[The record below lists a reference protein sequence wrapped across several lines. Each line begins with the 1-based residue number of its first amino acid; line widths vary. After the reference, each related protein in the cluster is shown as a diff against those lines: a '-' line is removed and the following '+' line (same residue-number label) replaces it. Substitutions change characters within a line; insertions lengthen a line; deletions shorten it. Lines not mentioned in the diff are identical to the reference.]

1 MKTSIRIALITIII
15 VILGS
20 VMVFAGEPIKLQL
33 DGRFV
38 ETDVPPIIENGRTLV
53 PYRAL
58 LESMGAEVFWE
69 QDAKMATAI
78 LGSHRVQV
86 TIDNNTA
93 FVNGITK
100 PLDVPPRIINGRTL
114 IPVRFVLE
122 NLNCAVGW
130 DPDTRTVIITSP
142 EKEGPTVI
150 QSISYEE
157 TDSSYRIVARGND
170 VVKNIRTFAYED
182 PERYGIDILNAA
194 FPEGVGSI
202 DADNEIFKFVRF
214 SQFDSDTVRIVAD
227 LNEKVAGKVSL
238 SDDRSSVFIDFDK
251 PIFAGGDVSRGGQ
264 DGPGQDV
271 SEDEDED
278 ISGILPELDWRARGK
293 LVAIDAGHGGSD
305 SGATGKINGKVVIME
320 KDLNLDIALRVYK
333 MLEEAGANV
342 VLLRDRD
349 ITMSLYSRPEAA
361 NAMNADLLVSIH
373 NNSAETSAPNGVE
386 VLYYDKVGIEAYGIT
401 SGEVAAFIQKEL
413 VRKTGLRDR
422 GIISAPHLAVL
433 NKSLM
438 PAVIIE
444 GGFLSNSNDLQVM
457 LTEEYREAYAVAAA
471 RGIIHALNA
480 WAER

>member
-1 MKTSIRIALITIII
+1 M
-15 VILGS
+15 
-20 VMVFAGEPIKLQL
+20 
-33 DGRFV
+33 
-38 ETDVPPIIENGRTLV
+38 
-53 PYRAL
+53 
-58 LESMGAEVFWE
+58 
-69 QDAKMATAI
+69 
-78 LGSHRVQV
+78 
-86 TIDNNTA
+86 
-93 FVNGITK
+93 
-100 PLDVPPRIINGRTL
+100 
-114 IPVRFVLE
+114 
-122 NLNCAVGW
+122 
-130 DPDTRTVIITSP
+130 
-142 EKEGPTVI
+142 
-150 QSISYEE
+150 
-157 TDSSYRIVARGND
+157 
-170 VVKNIRTFAYED
+170 
-182 PERYGIDILNAA
+182 
-194 FPEGVGSI
+194 GSI
-202 DADNEIFKFVRF
+202 EADNEIFKSVRF

-238 SDDRSSVFIDFDK
+238 SDDRSTVFIDFDK
-251 PIFAGGDVSRGGQ
+251 SIFAGGDVSRGGQ
-264 DGPGQDV
+264 DGRGQDV

-349 ITMSLYSRPEAA
+349 ITMNLYSRPEAA

-413 VRKTGLRDR
+413 VRETGLRDR

-480 WAER
+480 WADR